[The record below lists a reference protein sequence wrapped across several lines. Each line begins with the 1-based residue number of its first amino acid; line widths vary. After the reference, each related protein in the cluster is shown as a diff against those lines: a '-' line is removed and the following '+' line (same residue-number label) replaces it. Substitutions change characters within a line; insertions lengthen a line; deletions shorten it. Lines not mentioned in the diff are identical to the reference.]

1 MIAAITPPLK
11 EPFPVTVP
19 FPKYRRKEFWLL
31 SFLKYVLHVYSSSM
45 TILYFTGEEVVQI
58 GEASEGPRG
67 PFLLADLNQM
77 DSEIQI

>member
-1 MIAAITPPLK
+1 MNKATATRTATTAQMIAAITPPLK

-19 FPKYRRKEFWLL
+19 FPKYRRKEFWL
-31 SFLKYVLHVYSSSM
+31 S
-45 TILYFTGEEVVQI
+45 FTGEEVVQI